1 MEKRWINKKLIV
13 LDVDG
18 VIFKG
23 HFLLKLSR
31 FVGLFD
37 YLQALFLCIL
47 FNFGRLSI
55 DQFLKKVYKTFK
67 GLRIDDVYNTCK
79 DIEIIKNAKDSI
91 LALRQR
97 GFCVAVISSG
107 VPDFLTNELG
117 KRLCADY
124 SFGLEGCVH
133 NGYLTG
139 EADGILALP
148 HGKARVIETLLA
160 KEDIS
165 WNDVVIVADDCNN
178 LEIIKKAGLGIG
190 INAGYAIRQQ
200 AKYLI
205 DNGDLREVVDIV
217 DREYLSTPPSFILNL
232 REDVRR
238 SWKQEL
244 QRKLIHIS
252 SAAVPLLALFDLRA
266 TLFLLI
272 ITTIIFSISE
282 LLRLNG
288 KPLHLIN
295 YIMQASI
302 RAEEKRR
309 FAYGPITLSAGVI
322 ISLITFPHPVAFA
335 SIWTIA
341 FADSASSLVGKL
353 IGRHELLYNKKKTVE
368 GSLAFLTIAFLCIY
382 MHFPIQLSLIAALI
396 ASAIESLPIR
406 SSDNLLVPL
415 ATCLVL
421 TLCKL

>member
-1 MEKRWINKKLIV
+1 MKKRQINKRLIV

-31 FVGLFD
+31 FVGFFD
-37 YLQALFLCIL
+37 YLRALFLCVL
-47 FNFGRLSI
+47 FNFGRISI
-55 DQFLKKVYKTFK
+55 DQLLKRVYKGFK
-67 GLRIDDVYNTCK
+67 GLRIDDVWNICK
-79 DIEIIKNAKDSI
+79 NIEIIKNAKDSI

-97 GFCVAVISSG
+97 GFYVAIISSG
-107 VPDFLTNELG
+107 VPDFLANDLC

-133 NGYLTG
+133 NEYLTG
-139 EADGILALP
+139 NVDGILSLP
-148 HGKARVIETLLA
+148 HGKAKVIETLLA

-165 WNDVVIVADDCNN
+165 WNDVVIVADDRNN
-178 LEIIKKAGLGIG
+178 LEIIKNAGLGIG
-190 INAGYAIRQQ
+190 INAGYAVRQQ

-205 DNGDLREVVDIV
+205 DNGDLREVVNIV
-217 DREYLSTPPSFILNL
+217 DREFFSMPTSLILSL
-232 REDVRR
+232 REGVRR

-244 QRKLIHIS
+244 QRKLVHGC
-252 SAAVPLLALFDLRA
+252 AAATPLLTLFNLWA
-266 TLFLLI
+266 ALFLLI
-272 ITTIIFSISE
+272 ITTIIFSIAE

-295 YIMQASI
+295 YIMQTSI
-302 RAEEKRR
+302 RTEEKRR

-322 ISLITFPHPVAFA
+322 ISLITFSPPVAFA
-335 SIWTIA
+335 SIWTLA

-353 IGRHELLYNKKKTVE
+353 IGRHELIYNKKKTVE

-382 MHFPIQLSLIAALI
+382 IHFPIQLSLVAALI
-396 ASAIESLPIR
+396 ACAIESLPIKAA
-406 SSDNLLVPL
+406 DNLLVPV
-415 ATCLVL
+415 ATGLVL